1 MSSESHSAWGCSHG
15 QVGRGAVLRGR
26 ARCLPS
32 PPRLVAG
39 ASPVSPRWWRW
50 RGGASP
56 SPAPPSHLLGP
67 GTRSLRASKGEGA
80 GLRPWGGRAVTG
92 GVSEMLVGALGVGAL
107 AERRATLL
115 GRGFGSA
122 AEHREGL
129 AGAPMPPGPEAVPG
143 RWENK

>member
-1 MSSESHSAWGCSHG
+1 MVPCSVAVPAASRHLRALWPGPAPCPRGGGVGEVVPAPLLPPRPTSS
-15 QVGRGAVLRGR
+15 VRGLAQFEPLRGKE
-26 ARCLPS
+26 L
-32 PPRLVAG
+32 
-39 ASPVSPRWWRW
+39 
-50 RGGASP
+50 
-56 SPAPPSHLLGP
+56 
-67 GTRSLRASKGEGA
+67 